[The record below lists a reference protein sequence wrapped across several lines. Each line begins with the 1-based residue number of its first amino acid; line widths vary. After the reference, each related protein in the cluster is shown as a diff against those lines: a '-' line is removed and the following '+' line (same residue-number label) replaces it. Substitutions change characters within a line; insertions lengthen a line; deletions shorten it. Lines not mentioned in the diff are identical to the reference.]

1 MTKHTARPSSSLWTS
16 SSIYTTNWY
25 CILGG
30 VQQLADKME
39 DKVAHKPAFNSFVT
53 AIRSMA
59 AMKVEVDMA
68 KSLDGQTKTT

>member
-1 MTKHTARPSSSLWTS
+1 
-16 SSIYTTNWY
+16 
-25 CILGG
+25 
-30 VQQLADKME
+30 ME
-39 DKVAHKPAFNSFVT
+39 DKVAHKPAFNSCVT